1 MSRPKGLLHLT
12 RTKVIVPG
20 EPVYVYDGWC
30 LKAGQLKKKAPG
42 KA

>member
-12 RTKVIVPG
+12 RTLVIVPG